1 MSDRVNVSVSVRVLV
16 PNSNEEEALR
26 VGRGVTVSLCGADA
40 EKGDRVWCVLVID
53 GSSEGDPADCV
64 AVRDVENVSL
74 LVNSSETVSVSVKYR
89 GVNVIMGVN
98 VWVSVRVTW
107 FVASDAEMV
116 SVWTQP
122 TLTVGT
128 RAGRQKPSG
137 SPIPIPEHTQ
147 SHAPVIDELSGK
159 KHAISRCKHVEQ
171 TYAV

>member
-1 MSDRVNVSVSVRVLV
+1 
-16 PNSNEEEALR
+16 
-26 VGRGVTVSLCGADA
+26 
-40 EKGDRVWCVLVID
+40 KGDRVWCVLVID
-53 GSSEGDPADCV
+53 GSSDNDPADCV

-74 LVNSSETVSVSVKYR
+74 LVNSSETVSVR

-98 VWVSVRVTW
+98 VWVSVRVIW

-128 RAGRQKPSG
+128 RAGRQNPSG

-159 KHAISRCKHVEQ
+159 KHAIGCCKHVEQ
-171 TYAV
+171 TSAF